1 MFYFANILAE
11 MKASDTNK
19 KVWVKPEVHV
29 LNIKKDTFSGSG
41 RGAEDATKK
50 IPNKWG

>member
-29 LNIKKDTFSGSG
+29 LNIKKDTFGGGSYG
-41 RGAEDATKK
+41 EEPVTGKGK
-50 IPNKWG
+50 IPIP